1 MRVTMINE
9 HRSRLVAV
17 AMALALCA
25 TPVAAQAEE
34 STDAAVTEPEAIVQT
49 NDETAEDD
57 NSTVGDTVEIE
68 PMEQGTS
75 APEDASKSA
84 VTAEGDDAVPAV
96 EPAADGSAAK
106 DEAIGQEPAS
116 EDVEPATD
124 DASLTD
130 AIWTSEDA
138 DSTEPAVEPT
148 TGWVKEGLT
157 WRYLDDAGA
166 AKTGWFDWEGHWY
179 LFDGSGQMLTGW
191 QEVSGARYYLY
202 ASGVLAQGDWVTG
215 TDQST
220 YLGDSGAPASG
231 LTETPRGT
239 YYLNNGVGDG
249 SQRQRLIENKIY
261 DVASNGY
268 ATTKGGLHILDGSL
282 YRTTADGTV
291 QPSVT
296 GSSNA
301 ALDSIITKIILEQ
314 TGIGSDAGKKAYDY
328 VRLKFGY
335 VHMNTWPSED
345 WQSWSPGYAI
355 EMYNNGQGNCYRY
368 ASLVTWTLRAL
379 GYDCKVRVGWVPA
392 YSGKSPHG
400 WCEVTLADGS
410 KRVVDCSLASNHA
423 YPKINGYM
431 VTYKGA
437 RFAYYDYNNVKIST
451 YA

>member
-17 AMALALCA
+17 AMALVLCA

-138 DSTEPAVEPT
+138 DATEPAVEPT

-157 WRYLDDAGA
+157 WRYLDGAGA

-191 QEVSGARYYLY
+191 QEVSGVRYYLY
-202 ASGVLAQGDWVTG
+202 ASGVLAQGDWTTG

-249 SQRQRLIENKIY
+249 SQRQRLIEN
-261 DVASNGY
+261 
-268 ATTKGGLHILDGSL
+268 
-282 YRTTADGTV
+282 
-291 QPSVT
+291 
-296 GSSNA
+296 
-301 ALDSIITKIILEQ
+301 
-314 TGIGSDAGKKAYDY
+314 
-328 VRLKFGY
+328 
-335 VHMNTWPSED
+335 
-345 WQSWSPGYAI
+345 
-355 EMYNNGQGNCYRY
+355 
-368 ASLVTWTLRAL
+368 
-379 GYDCKVRVGWVPA
+379 
-392 YSGKSPHG
+392 
-400 WCEVTLADGS
+400 
-410 KRVVDCSLASNHA
+410 
-423 YPKINGYM
+423 
-431 VTYKGA
+431 
-437 RFAYYDYNNVKIST
+437 
-451 YA
+451 